1 MIINGGVRTT
11 KSVRV
16 AYRHLSP
23 EEHEAKAITEL
34 LSMLTSLY
42 GSYTMVYDHSIVVN
56 YDPPGDFERKR
67 EVMIPVPHEIEGVE
81 TKIFPSLRAA
91 FLVFKG
97 AETSVEKYYSDLWDY
112 IEEAGLEPSDEI
124 YSIEIMYVPEDVDN
138 VDYTMEIMIPLK
150 G

>member
-11 KSVRV
+11 KPMRV
-16 AYRHLSP
+16 AHRPLSP
-23 EEHEAKAITEL
+23 EEDEAKAIMEL
-34 LSMLTSLY
+34 LSELTSLS
-42 GSYTMVYDHSIVVN
+42 GSYSIVYDHSIVVN
-56 YDPPGDFERKR
+56 YNQPGDPERKR
-67 EVMIPVPHEIEGVE
+67 EVMIPVPHEIKGVE

-97 AETSVEKYYSDLWDY
+97 AETSVEKYYNDLWEY